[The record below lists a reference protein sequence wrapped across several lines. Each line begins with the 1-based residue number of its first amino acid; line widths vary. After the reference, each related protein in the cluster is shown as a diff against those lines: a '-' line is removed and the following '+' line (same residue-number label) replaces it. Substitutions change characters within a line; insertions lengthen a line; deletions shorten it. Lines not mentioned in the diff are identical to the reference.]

1 MGLRTGRAAGRANG
15 LAVGLLTPTLG
26 RRTGRAI
33 GDAAEVR
40 GRRLGIGLAGP
51 PTAGLAGVPA
61 GRRRRRR
68 LCGSPAGPCC
78 GMITPPLM

>member
-1 MGLRTGRAAGRANG
+1 MGLRTGRANG
-15 LAVGLLTPTLG
+15 LAAGLLAPMPPG

-61 GRRRRRR
+61 GRRGRRR
-68 LCGSPAGPCC
+68 LCGLPGGPCR